1 MQNLIVSAS
10 PHQRSEMTTQK
21 IMLRVIIA
29 LMPAVIASGIIFGA
43 RAIMLILLCASS
55 CVVFEYLSR
64 KLMRRSNTIYDL
76 SAVVTGILLAMNLPP
91 TLPFWMA
98 IIGSF
103 ISIVIVKQLFG
114 GIGQN
119 FANPAIVGRIVLMLS
134 FTTEMTTWVKPFW
147 YKTADLST
155 SPTPLSSSIEKLPS
169 YLDLFLGTTGGCLGE
184 TCALALLIGGLY
196 LAFTGIIS
204 LSTPVSFLGT
214 LALLSLIGGADPL
227 YQILSGGAMIGAF
240 FMATDYATTP
250 VTNKGKIIFGIGCGA
265 ITFLIRQFGSYPEG
279 VSFSILLM
287 NILTPYI
294 DMFTKTKPLGA
305 KKPAKKE
312 AQKNG

>member
-1 MQNLIVSAS
+1 
-10 PHQRSEMTTQK
+10 MTTQK

-29 LMPAVIASGIIFGA
+29 LMPAVVASGIIFGV
-43 RAIMLILLCASS
+43 RAILLILLCASS

-103 ISIVIVKQLFG
+103 VSIVIVKQLFG
-114 GIGQN
+114 GLGQN

-134 FTTEMTTWVKPFW
+134 FTTQMTTWVKPFW
-147 YKTADLST
+147 YKTADLTT

-250 VTNKGKIIFGIGCGA
+250 VTNKGKIIFGIGCGT

-294 DMFTKTKPLGA
+294 DMLTKTKPLGA
-305 KKPAKKE
+305 KKAAKKE
-312 AQKNG
+312 ARKNG

>member
-1 MQNLIVSAS
+1 
-10 PHQRSEMTTQK
+10 MTTQK
-21 IMLRVIIA
+21 IMLRVIIS
-29 LMPAVIASGIIFGA
+29 LMPAAVASGIIFGV
-43 RAIMLILLCASS
+43 RAILLILLCASS

-103 ISIVIVKQLFG
+103 VSIVIVKQLFG
-114 GIGQN
+114 GLGQN

-134 FTTEMTTWVKPFW
+134 FTTQMTTWVKPFW
-147 YKTADLST
+147 YKTADLTT

-250 VTNKGKIIFGIGCGA
+250 VTNKGKIIFGIGCGT

-294 DMFTKTKPLGA
+294 DMLTKTKPLGA
-305 KKPAKKE
+305 KKAAKKE
-312 AQKNG
+312 ARKNG

>member
-29 LMPAVIASGIIFGA
+29 LMPAVVASGIIFGV
-43 RAIMLILLCASS
+43 RAILLILLCAAS

-103 ISIVIVKQLFG
+103 VSIVIVKQLFG
-114 GIGQN
+114 GLGQN
-119 FANPAIVGRIVLMLS
+119 FATPAIVGRIVLMLS
-134 FTTEMTTWVKPFW
+134 FTTQMTTWVKPFW
-147 YKTADLST
+147 YKTADLTT

-214 LALLSLIGGADPL
+214 LALLSLIG
-227 YQILSGGAMIGAF
+227 
-240 FMATDYATTP
+240 
-250 VTNKGKIIFGIGCGA
+250 
-265 ITFLIRQFGSYPEG
+265 
-279 VSFSILLM
+279 
-287 NILTPYI
+287 
-294 DMFTKTKPLGA
+294 
-305 KKPAKKE
+305 
-312 AQKNG
+312 

>member
-1 MQNLIVSAS
+1 
-10 PHQRSEMTTQK
+10 MTTQK

-29 LMPAVIASGIIFGA
+29 LMPAVVASGIIFGV
-43 RAIMLILLCASS
+43 RAILLILLCASS

-103 ISIVIVKQLFG
+103 VSIVIVKQLFG
-114 GIGQN
+114 GLGQN

-134 FTTEMTTWVKPFW
+134 FTTQMTTWVKPFW
-147 YKTADLST
+147 YKTADLTT

-250 VTNKGKIIFGIGCGA
+250 VTNKGKIIFGIGCGT

-294 DMFTKTKPLGA
+294 DMLTKTKPLGA
-305 KKPAKKE
+305 KKE
-312 AQKNG
+312 ARKNG